1 MPIVAAV
8 AAIIAWLRALSPLV
22 KIPLKIAFLVAAFL
36 FIPVPDWASGLPS
49 KISGLPA
56 TVQYMLY
63 LTQLGFGIVAIASA
77 YALRWAWSMVS
88 GAIKGS

>member
-8 AAIIAWLRALSPLV
+8 AAVIAWLRALSPLI
-22 KIPLKIAFLVAAFL
+22 KIPLKIGFLVAAFL
-36 FIPVPDWASGLPS
+36 VIPVPDWASGLPA
-49 KISGLPA
+49 KISGMPA

-63 LTQLGFGIVAIASA
+63 LFQLGFGVIAIASA
-77 YALRWAWSMVS
+77 YALRMAWSMVS